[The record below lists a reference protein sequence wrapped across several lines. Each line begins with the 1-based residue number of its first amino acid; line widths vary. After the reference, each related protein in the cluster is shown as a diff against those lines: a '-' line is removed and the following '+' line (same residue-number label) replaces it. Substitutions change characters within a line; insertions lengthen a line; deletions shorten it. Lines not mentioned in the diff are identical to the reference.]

1 MELQNLKKLAQ
12 LKAVILSMEKDF
24 GLADMSEHERLILN
38 AMSEFSEGED
48 GLVTSRKLR
57 GSVYCRD
64 LSAPTYHRAL
74 KSLLDQKILQ
84 PAEGRK
90 TGLYRPVQSGLASLG
105 RLQNLLVKERFQC
118 PVVGGC
124 G

>member
-24 GLADMSEHERLILN
+24 GLAEMSEHERLILN

-57 GSVYCRD
+57 SSLLQRLIRTD
-64 LSAPTYHRAL
+64 LSPGTKVTPRSKHSSTSR
-74 KSLLDQKILQ
+74 
-84 PAEGRK
+84 
-90 TGLYRPVQSGLASLG
+90 RPQDGSISPLS
-105 RLQNLLVKERFQC
+105 E
-118 PVVGGC
+118 
-124 G
+124 

>member
-12 LKAVILSMEKDF
+12 LKAVILSTEKDF
-24 GLADMSEHERLILN
+24 GLAEMSEHERLILN
-38 AMSEFSEGED
+38 AMSEFSDGED

-57 GSVYCRD
+57 SSVYCRD

-74 KSLLDQKILQ
+74 KSLLDQNILR

-90 TGLYRPVQSGLASLG
+90 TGLYRLCLNDA
-105 RLQNLLVKERFQC
+105 
-118 PVVGGC
+118 
-124 G
+124 